1 MSLSPWICQGVH
13 GAFILGIQEQSGDA
27 AVALMDA
34 GPLGQQVLANM
45 KGTELPGSEKN
56 HGLPLVNIQKIKKL
70 LKMAIGIVDLPS
82 YKMMIFHS
90 SLYVYQR
97 VMRHEFTMNLDD

>member
-1 MSLSPWICQGVH
+1 MSLSPWICQVVH

-56 HGLPLVNIQKIKKL
+56 HGLPLVNIQKM
-70 LKMAIGIVDLPS
+70 LKVRRAHPHFDGWDLQSVAPDP
-82 YKMMIFHS
+82 
-90 SLYVYQR
+90 VCG
-97 VMRHEFTMNLDD
+97 T

>member
-1 MSLSPWICQGVH
+1 MSLSPWICQVVH
-13 GAFILGIQEQSGDA
+13 GAFILGIQEQSSDA

-56 HGLPLVNIQKIKKL
+56 HGLPLVNIQKIKRL
-70 LKMAIGIVDLPS
+70 LNMAIGIVDLPS
-82 YKMMIFHS
+82 YKMMIS
-90 SLYVYQR
+90 IVLC
-97 VMRHEFTMNLDD
+97 MFTRG